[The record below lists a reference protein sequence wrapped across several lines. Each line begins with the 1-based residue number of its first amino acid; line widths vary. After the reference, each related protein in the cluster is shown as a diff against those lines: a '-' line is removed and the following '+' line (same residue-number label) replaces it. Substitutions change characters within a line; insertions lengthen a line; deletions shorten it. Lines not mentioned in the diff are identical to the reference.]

1 MELNENDTDTSSNVF
16 MLINQTND
24 NLPPLSFEMQCPI
37 CNEPV
42 HMLNIPMH
50 MSEEHPITYQLWLYT
65 MMPHLFQLQQDENDT
80 DNNSDVQI
88 GTEPFQLENLIGMVS
103 NSLFQDVD
111 NMTYDE
117 LLNLCDTIGYHEVG
131 YSEEEKETLCESCT
145 PEEVSEIIIKCPKC
159 TICLTDFDEPESDT
173 ESEIE
178 IVKLKKCKHA
188 FCKTCIYQWFDKH
201 KKCPVCVQTQ
211 EPPSTS

>member
-1 MELNENDTDTSSNVF
+1 MELNSNVF
-16 MLINQTND
+16 MLNSENNATMED
-24 NLPPLSFEMQCPI
+24 LPPISFEMQCPI
-37 CNEPV
+37 CNETV
-42 HMLNIPMH
+42 HMLNMPMH

-65 MMPHLFQLQQDENDT
+65 MMPHLFQVQQDENET
-80 DNNSDVQI
+80 DNNSNENNI
-88 GTEPFQLENLIGMVS
+88 ATEPFQLNNLLDMVS

-131 YSEEEKETLCESCT
+131 YSEQEKQTLCESCT
-145 PEEVSEIIIKCPKC
+145 PEEVSDIIKKYPKC
-159 TICLTDFDEPESDT
+159 TICLTEFDEPESEN

-211 EPPSTS
+211 EPQTS